1 MNMNVNPVGFGAKLP
16 DPNASHGTKESGY
29 FAPRD
34 INNKELPVDNY
45 VREMLA
51 NYGSEIEK
59 LADFVGRD
67 VVLAQRGNL
76 LLANSGAKTS
86 VIDMSKMK
94 NGQELVDGIKNNLKI
109 NA

>member
-1 MNMNVNPVGFGAKLP
+1 
-16 DPNASHGTKESGY
+16 
-29 FAPRD
+29 
-34 INNKELPVDNY
+34 
-45 VREMLA
+45 MLA

>member
-16 DPNASHGTKESGY
+16 VSRIKLA
-29 FAPRD
+29 RD
-34 INNKELPVDNY
+34 ISNKELPVDNY

-67 VVLAQRGNL
+67 VAQRGNL

>member
-1 MNMNVNPVGFGAKLP
+1 MNMNVNPVGVGAKLP
-16 DPNASHGTKESGY
+16 VSRIKLA
-29 FAPRD
+29 RD
-34 INNKELPVDNY
+34 VNNKELPVDNY

-51 NYGSEIEK
+51 NHSAEIEK
-59 LADFVGRD
+59 VADYVGRD
-67 VVLAQRGNL
+67 VVLAQKGNL

-94 NGQELVDGIKNNLKI
+94 NGQELINGITNNLKI

>member
-16 DPNASHGTKESGY
+16 VSRIKLA
-29 FAPRD
+29 RD
-34 INNKELPVDNY
+34 VNNKELPVDNY

-51 NYGSEIEK
+51 NY
-59 LADFVGRD
+59 VGRD
-67 VVLAQRGNL
+67 VVLAQKGNL

-94 NGQELVDGIKNNLKI
+94 NGQELINGITNNLKI